1 MPNRLWGVMKMRFII
16 AGTIALAAAPCFAD
30 KPASTPVPAAA
41 LPALGADWMP
51 DPDPSDAVTD
61 PDLWPRGNA
70 TAAGLDD
77 MIHNER
83 LSARLTSNDRSGGGR
98 ILRSVSGGY
107 LVVPLLKIHLPHRR

>member
-1 MPNRLWGVMKMRFII
+1 MSKLRLII
-16 AGTIALAAAPCFAD
+16 AGTLALVATPCFAD
-30 KPASTPVPAAA
+30 TPASTPAPSVT

-77 MIHNER
+77 MIHDER
-83 LSARLTSNDRSGGGR
+83 LSAHLTSNERSGGGR
-98 ILRSVSGGY
+98 ILRSVTGGY
-107 LVVPLLKIHLPHRR
+107 LVVPLLRIHLPHR